1 MSHDQMT
8 MSPPPSDMQQ
18 AEAALSARYGADQVA
33 PPSWNS
39 VLETLMTHRS
49 VRAYLTDPLP
59 PGTTELLVAAAQS
72 AATSSNMQTWSVVAV
87 QDQAR
92 RDRLAVLAGD
102 QGHISRAPLF
112 LLFLADLSRADRI
125 GAAHGLTMAGTPYT
139 ESFMVAL
146 IDASLAAQN
155 ATVAAESIGLGTV
168 YIGSMRNYP
177 ETVAAEVGLPPN
189 CMVAF
194 GLCVGRPDPAHPS
207 SVKPRLPQSMILHH
221 EHYDASHDTKGLAD
235 YEATFIAFQ
244 KKEGLRPSGWISR
257 VIDRLGTV
265 AGIGGRERMRDAL
278 KALGIPL
285 A

>member
-1 MSHDQMT
+1 MPQDQMT
-8 MSPPPSDMQQ
+8 TSPPPH
-18 AEAALSARYGADQVA
+18 AAPALAARYGHAQAA
-33 PPSWNS
+33 PPAWNA
-39 VLETLMTHRS
+39 VLETLMAHRS
-49 VRAYLTDPLP
+49 VRAYLPHALP
-59 PGTTELLVAAAQS
+59 SGTTELLVAAAQS

-87 QDQAR
+87 HDQAR
-92 RDRLAVLAGD
+92 RDRLAVLAGN
-102 QGHISRAPLF
+102 QKHISVAPLF

-125 GAAHGLTMAGTPYT
+125 GAATGHAMEGTPYT

-146 IDASLAAQN
+146 IDAAIAGQN
-155 ATVAAESIGLGTV
+155 ATVAAEAMGLGTV
-168 YIGSMRNYP
+168 YIGSMRNHP
-177 ETVAAEVGLPPN
+177 ETVAAEIGLPPN

-194 GLCVGRPDPAHPS
+194 GLCVGHPDPAHPS

-221 EHYDASHDTKGLAD
+221 EQYDASHDAKGLAD
-235 YEATFIAFQ
+235 YEATFTGFQ
-244 KKEGLRPSGWISR
+244 KQEGLPASGWVSR